1 MQGAGLILEQ
11 DQLKFC
17 YDSTGASYKTPIA
30 CINEP
35 TSYGV
40 DKEEE
45 RLEGKESP
53 EEPKTL
59 RLKIRNA
66 QKFEDKEI
74 EISEKETVRILK
86 EKYGEIYNMT
96 EIGEE
101 GEKVRILAGGLEL
114 KTEKFLYQYNIND
127 ELRLIGVLK

>member
-1 MQGAGLILEQ
+1 MVSHSLTLASARQIVEGAGIILEN

-45 RLEGKESP
+45 RLKVRD
-53 EEPKTL
+53 EPVEAKTL

-66 QKFEDKEI
+66 
-74 EISEKETVRILK
+74 
-86 EKYGEIYNMT
+86 
-96 EIGEE
+96 
-101 GEKVRILAGGLEL
+101 
-114 KTEKFLYQYNIND
+114 
-127 ELRLIGVLK
+127 